1 MTEQP
6 TSKYPKGVEG
16 LQDALKQA
24 KEDCIFKIPADS
36 MKINLPKQSN
46 WTCYMF
52 GNRPDVN
59 TGIAYTPAEG
69 CVPNFF
75 VRWMM
80 RICFD
85 CYWVKNK

>member
-6 TSKYPKGVEG
+6 
-16 LQDALKQA
+16 D
-24 KEDCIFKIPADS
+24 IPYVDIS
-36 MKINLPKQSN
+36 TENTFTFHTPKQSN
-46 WTCYMF
+46 WKCYMF
-52 GNRPDVN
+52 GNRPDAN
-59 TGIAYTPAEG
+59 YGIVYIPQEG
-69 CVPNFF
+69 RVPNFF